1 MSSSLW
7 NVKAESLLFLIY
19 FFWNISS
26 HERTFQNQLTLVAS
40 IILEISARKLVKTV
54 LQEIFQFYLDKKQYL
69 DSLFDSVSISIC
81 FRISKKIFV
90 NATFQREGMYPR
102 DPVWKA
108 DSQTVNHGEW
118 LATFSL
124 HILMSTEG
132 ILHKYDKDSGYK
144 LMNIGVLVLSEQQLV
159 RWLPVKGFSS
169 YILAFADQGI
179 TSQHLPVS
187 A

>member
-1 MSSSLW
+1 M
-7 NVKAESLLFLIY
+7 
-19 FFWNISS
+19 
-26 HERTFQNQLTLVAS
+26 AS

-159 RWLPVKGFSS
+159 RWLLVKGFSS

-179 TSQHLPVS
+179 TGQHLPVS